1 MPPSLFE
8 PKAQDK
14 GTNAQGALESNN
26 GYHKLLYHT
35 SSWAHYMWPVT
46 LDIISLRN
54 RDQEVIFSHTL
65 REGNL
70 VTEFFFSQVGILKGS
85 FPSRINADGT

>member
-1 MPPSLFE
+1 
-8 PKAQDK
+8 
-14 GTNAQGALESNN
+14 
-26 GYHKLLYHT
+26 
-35 SSWAHYMWPVT
+35 MWLVT

-85 FPSRINADGT
+85 FPSWINADGT